1 MNLTAQE
8 KYKLLSWA
16 YLVKGVRSNSVLYF
30 NESPELFI
38 KRNGLTISNAT
49 FRKYLNIAKSLG
61 LVNGYGKHLQLK
73 GWEFFIEVLGLET
86 IKYFNQIINRQDITK
101 IKSFKEM
108 TDWVILAYVVSGKLW
123 KQDAT
128 IVKKVQLRNVAKNI
142 LGSVNNKRYCK
153 RSEIFKFMLSNPK
166 FRIVSTDDYA
176 KYVLTNKKFNSKIV
190 TGSHSLSEFTGL
202 SQKTCNNL
210 LNKAVKKG
218 LILRK
223 IVKKY
228 HDFGACGYATF
239 ENLKEEGKLVYAST
253 KNRVFVET
261 LGSEITLSSR
271 LTLRGSNV
279 FWIGI
284 R

>member
-1 MNLTAQE
+1 LNLTAQE

-16 YLVKGVRSNSVLYF
+16 YLVKGARSNSVLYF

-61 LVNGYGKHLQLK
+61 LVNSYGKHLQLK

-128 IVKKVQLRNVAKNI
+128 IVKKAGFRKVAKSIIGSDNNKSYCNSTDIRRFMKTNPQYGLISTDTYARNVLSDKNY
-142 LGSVNNKRYCK
+142 N
-153 RSEIFKFMLSNPK
+153 SN
-166 FRIVSTDDYA
+166 
-176 KYVLTNKKFNSKIV
+176 IV
-190 TGSHSLSEFTGL
+190 TGSHSLAEFTGL

-218 LILRK
+218 LILRS
-223 IVKKY
+223 IVRKY
-228 HDFGACGYATF
+228 HSFGVDAYSTF
-239 ENLKEEGKLVYAST
+239 DALKAGGNLVYASSKS
-253 KNRVFVET
+253 KNFVQV
-261 LGSEITLSSR
+261 LGSEIVLSSK

-279 FWIGI
+279 FWTVIK
-284 R
+284 